1 MSYIKVQL
9 MDDKAKLQVYDAN
22 SVYCNGLYV

>member
-1 MSYIKVQL
+1 MSPVKVQL
-9 MDDKAKLQVYDAN
+9 MGDKAKLQVYNTN